1 MNKVIHVTAVSKQ
14 LFIHPNVALIESN
27 IIETD
32 NQIENR

>member
-1 MNKVIHVTAVSKQ
+1 MNKVTHVTAVSKP
-14 LFIHPNVALIESN
+14 LFIHPNVVLIESN